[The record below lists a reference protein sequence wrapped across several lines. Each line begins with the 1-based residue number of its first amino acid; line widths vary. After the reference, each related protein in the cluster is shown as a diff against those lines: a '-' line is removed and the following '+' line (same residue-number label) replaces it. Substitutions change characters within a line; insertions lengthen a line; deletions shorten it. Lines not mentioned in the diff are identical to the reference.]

1 MGGIRGRSSEIVIVR
16 QWKIT
21 ASPLPFVDILL
32 DFPFSASF
40 GNFTVTAPL
49 PEAFFV
55 HKLIT
60 SQRRLDESKRYKDL
74 EQCAAI
80 ARQIDEGRLKRVV
93 RSLGTSKKTQKAL
106 LASCKEIGFPPQM
119 VGLE

>member
-1 MGGIRGRSSEIVIVR
+1 MGGIRGRASDFVTVR
-16 QWKIT
+16 QWNIT

-32 DFPFSASF
+32 EFPFPASF

-93 RSLGTSKKTQKAL
+93 QSLRISKKTLKAL
-106 LASCKEIGFPPQM
+106 LASCQEIGFPPQM